1 MKSMFVLVCGK
12 KSALNVLCLYLPC
25 LRLKSLI
32 STKSLFSTR
41 ILPLQS
47 KVGHDQWYSML
58 TASALHDSINFQ
70 HAPLCA
76 SMLINTDHMHK
87 ELHCDLKGIKIS
99 SSTESFKIF
108 CLDSNLSHIQT
119 RCTNTSQ
126 EE

>member
-1 MKSMFVLVCGK
+1 MFVLVCGK
-12 KSALNVLCLYLPC
+12 KSALNFFGLYLPC

-41 ILPLQS
+41 ILLLQS

-70 HAPLCA
+70 LC
-76 SMLINTDHMHK
+76 NTDHMHK

-99 SSTESFKIF
+99 SSIESFKIF
-108 CLDSNLSHIQT
+108 CLDSNLSYIQT